1 MSETKDEDKNNSM
14 LNGEHWQDVRE
25 LVAPDVSDSEPKKRT
40 YLNVLTEPASIV
52 IILLLFFTLILP
64 AFMSFASLLR

>member
-1 MSETKDEDKNNSM
+1 MSEAKDEDKNNSM

-40 YLNVLTEPASIV
+40 YLSVLTDPASIA
-52 IILLLFFTLILP
+52 IIFLIFFTLILP
-64 AFMSFASLLR
+64 AFKAFASLLR